1 MKESAI
7 KSLNSIM
14 RCIGINI
21 RKNREKLGM
30 TQKDLG
36 DKIEK
41 SFQQVQKYESGQNKI
56 SADLLYTL
64 SVLFKR
70 PVSEFFPVNSKE
82 NVLMDSQQSEMSLY
96 EDDENTGKLK
106 KLIKIFNILDDSK
119 QLELVKIA
127 EILRHTVKKN
137 K

>member
-1 MKESAI
+1 MTENAT
-7 KSLNSIM
+7 KSLKSVM
-14 RCIGINI
+14 RYIGINI

-36 DKIEK
+36 DKINK

-56 SADLLYTL
+56 SADLLYIL
-64 SVLFKR
+64 SVLFKK
-70 PVSEFFPVNSKE
+70 PVSEFFPDSQTKE
-82 NVLMDSQQSEMSLY
+82 SILMDSNVNMSLY
-96 EDDENTGKLK
+96 EDDENTSKLK
-106 KLIKIFNILDDSK
+106 KLVKIFNILDDGK

-127 EILRHTVKKN
+127 EILKHTAKKS